1 MAELLVKLRFT
12 EEAAKSIIVIGLDSG
27 EELDHLDDNMR
38 NSLSQNCRKPGADQN
53 IVVVSTMAQLF
64 LKLLVW
70 GLQHMKRVSKTI

>member
-12 EEAAKSIIVIGLDSG
+12 EEAAKYIIVIGLDSG
-27 EELDHLDDNMR
+27 EELDHLDDNMG